1 MTRTEALVKLLAL
14 GPMIYPELLE
24 VTGWPREELDT
35 AIASSVAVTWRNGGR
50 GQREYM
56 LRGHGH
62 SALAALASMP
72 AAHPPVGTP
81 PAGSRAGNSH
91 PADSGLEGFF
101 GQVNRGERV
110 I

>member
-1 MTRTEALVKLLAL
+1 MTRAEALTKLLAL
-14 GPMIYPELLE
+14 GPLTYPELID
-24 VTGWPREELDT
+24 VTRWPRDELDAT
-35 AIASSVAVTWRNGGR
+35 IASTVAVTWRNGGR

-56 LRGHGH
+56 LRGYGR
-62 SALAALASMP
+62 SALATLAASP
-72 AAHPPVGTP
+72 ATHPPVGTP